1 MSATGLRT
9 QIWSNNSKSLLL
21 LAAFPLQVGLI
32 VYAGLL
38 VQQALGLGLQRPRGM
53 MGHGLW
59 SVLQQDFHDAAMRFP
74 ATIPWVLAGVGLWF
88 VIAWLA
94 NVHLIGMSTGA
105 ETVSRKEE
113 PELYNLLENLCIS
126 RGRRMPR
133 LQIIETDALNA
144 YASGVTSS
152 QYTVTVTRG
161 LMETLDRDEME
172 AVLAHELAHIEHGD
186 VRLAVVAAVFVGIFS
201 FIMSVVFN
209 HMGDFARFG
218 SARSSDDRKDGKAL
232 IASLI
237 LIVVAVLLVVLVR
250 VISIVTQMAIS
261 RRREFMA
268 DAEAVVMTKNPE
280 AMISALQKIS
290 GHSDM
295 PDTPAE
301 VKGMYFDNGPG
312 FFGKLF
318 STHPPIPD
326 RIGAVA
332 RFGGVSRGS
341 PWGKR

>member
-38 VQQALGLGLQRPRGM
+38 IQQALGFGLQRPRGM
-53 MGHGLW
+53 TGESLW
-59 SVLQQDFHDAAMRFP
+59 SVLQQDLVDAAMRFP
-74 ATIPWVLAGVGLWF
+74 STIPWVLVGVVVWF
-88 VIAWLA
+88 SIAWLA
-94 NVHLIGMSTGA
+94 NVKLIGLSTGA
-105 ETVSRKEE
+105 HSVSRKEE
-113 PELYNLLENLCIS
+113 QELYNLLENLCIS
-126 RGRRMPR
+126 RGRRMPK

-144 YASGVTSS
+144 YASGVTQS
-152 QYTVTVTRG
+152 QYTVAVTRG
-161 LMETLDRDEME
+161 LMETLDRDELE

-186 VRLAVVAAVFVGIFS
+186 VRLAVVASVFVGIFS
-201 FIMSVVFN
+201 LVMSIAFN
-209 HMGDFARFG
+209 HMGDFARVG
-218 SARSSDDRKDGKAL
+218 ALNSSGERKDSKTML
-232 IASLI
+232 ASLI
-237 LIVVAVLLVVLVR
+237 LVIIAVLIIALVR
-250 VISIVTQMAIS
+250 LISVLTQMAIS

-268 DAEAVVMTKNPE
+268 DAGAVVMTKNPE

-290 GHSDM
+290 GNSDM

-312 FFGKLF
+312 FFGKIF

-341 PWGKR
+341 PWGRR